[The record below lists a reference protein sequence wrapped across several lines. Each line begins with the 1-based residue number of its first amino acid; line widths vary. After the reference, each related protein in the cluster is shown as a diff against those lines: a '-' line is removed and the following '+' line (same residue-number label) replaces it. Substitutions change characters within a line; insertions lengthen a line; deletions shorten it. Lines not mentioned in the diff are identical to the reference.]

1 MGAGLADPDGVW
13 VVPFDLIAEP
23 TDNLAGLAGVEV
35 ITLRVG
41 ILVGVPSSVIVYD
54 DCGEE
59 EEREELDDDDD
70 DDWWLMDE

>member
-1 MGAGLADPDGVW
+1 MQLKDFHTKIIYLVGAGLADPDGVW

-41 ILVGVPSSVIVYD
+41 ILVGVPSSVIEYD
-54 DCGEE
+54 DCGGKKKGKN
-59 EEREELDDDDD
+59 
-70 DDWWLMDE
+70 